1 MTRWTSDWRPALRKE
16 ILPKPARWRGIGYGL
31 MDLLVIAAC
40 CVVFVAVI
48 GAAKSKD
55 PKGPPTALITR
66 DPGTSA
72 QGPQAPLP
80 QDHKKLV
87 ATALDI
93 FANRPASV
101 IE

>member
-1 MTRWTSDWRPALRKE
+1 
-16 ILPKPARWRGIGYGL
+16 

-40 CVVFVAVI
+40 CVVFMAVI
-48 GAAKSKD
+48 GAARSKD

-66 DPGTSA
+66 DAGTSA
-72 QGPQAPLP
+72 QAPLT